1 MENYKRLIQPTDN
14 FFWYI
19 ILLFL
24 FLVFFG
30 GSINAQTWGTVGT
43 GTNNHNR
50 AMVLYNNKLVVGGDF
65 TTAGGVSA
73 NHIAVYDGVSWSA
86 LGTGMNGAVY
96 ALNVWGGRLIAGGNF
111 TTAGGRTVHNIAVWN
126 GTNWDSLGSGT
137 NGIVYALASDYN
149 SNLFAGGAF
158 TTAGGI
164 NCQRIATWNGNSWT
178 YLGTAATNGVNNT
191 VYSIAGFNSFL
202 MVGGLFTTASG
213 VAAKRIATW
222 NGTSWAQLGTGIDN
236 GQVSILYPFGSI
248 LYVGGN
254 YTTINGAAI
263 GHIAQWNGTAFSSMV
278 TGVDGAGLVNSI
290 RPFDGTL
297 YVGGDFPH
305 AGGVLVNNIAKWDGT
320 NWTALA
326 TGVESGGSMV
336 DAISLYQGLIIVA
349 GQFATTATGLTVN
362 NIASWGT
369 APTSSPSL
377 ISPADSSLLYTR
389 TPMMTWS
396 APHWAGKYNVQISTS
411 PTFNTLAL
419 NDSSSNNAF
428 LSVPNGILQ
437 NSTRYYWRVAAM
449 NPRGRGPFTAAWT
462 FLMGNAPTAPV
473 LVSPTNGSTVANTTP
488 MFTWNSQTGTA
499 FNTIQLS
506 TDSSFG
512 TMLINDSNI
521 AASQYNIAGGV
532 LQLGGHYYWRV
543 YSYNGLGRSP
553 NSARW
558 SFTVDN
564 PTGIS
569 QTGNIVPKTYN
580 LYQNFPNPFNPS
592 TVIKFDI
599 PANSDV
605 KIVVYDLLGQAV
617 QNLVNERLNA
627 GQYEINWNAGNLASG
642 IYYYKL
648 TSGNNVFVKKLILV
662 K

>member
-1 MENYKRLIQPTDN
+1 MKNSKRFILISG
-14 FFWYI
+14 
-19 ILLFL
+19 ILKWTALL
-24 FLVFFG
+24 LVLLTGIYG
-30 GSINAQTWGTVGT
+30 GSLRAQTWGTVGT

-50 AMVLYNNKLVVGGDF
+50 AMVLYTNKLVVGGDF

-73 NHIAVYDGVSWSA
+73 SHIAIYDGVSWSA
-86 LGTGMNGAVY
+86 LGTGVNGSVY
-96 ALNVWGGRLIAGGNF
+96 SLNVYSGKLYVGGSF
-111 TTAGGRTVHNIAVWN
+111 TTAGGKTVHNIAVWN
-126 GTNWDSLGSGT
+126 GTTWDSLRSGT
-137 NGIVYALASDYN
+137 NGTVYALASDYD
-149 SNLFAGGAF
+149 SRLYVGGSF
-158 TTAGGI
+158 TTAGGVT
-164 NCQRIATWNGNSWT
+164 CQRIAAWNGTAWSSV
-178 YLGTAATNGVNNT
+178 GTGAANGVNNT
-191 VYSIAGFNSFL
+191 VYSIAGFNSYL
-202 MVGGLFTTASG
+202 MVGGLFTTAG
-213 VAAKRIATW
+213 GAAAKRIASW
-222 NGTSWAQLGTGIDN
+222 NGTAWAPVGTGIDN
-236 GQVSILYPFGSI
+236 GQVSILYPFGTI

-254 YTTINGAAI
+254 YTTINGSAI
-263 GHIAQWNGTAFSSMV
+263 GHISQWNGTTYSAMV

-290 RPFDGTL
+290 RPFDGIL

-320 NWTALA
+320 NWSSLA
-326 TGVESGGSMV
+326 TGVESGGSIV
-336 DAISLYQGLIIVA
+336 EAVTLFQGLIIVA

-377 ISPADSSLLYTR
+377 ISPPDSSLLYTR
-389 TPMMTWS
+389 TPMLTWS

-411 PTFNTLAL
+411 STFNTLAL
-419 NDSSSNNAF
+419 NDSSSTNAF
-428 LSVPNGILQ
+428 ISVPNGVLQ

-449 NPRGRGPFTAAWT
+449 NPRGRGPFTAPWT
-462 FLMGNAPTAPV
+462 FLIGNAPVAPV
-473 LVSPTNGSTVANTTP
+473 LISPANGSTVSNTTP
-488 MFTWNSQTGTA
+488 LFTWQSGTGAA
-499 FNTIQLS
+499 FNTIQIS
-506 TDSSFG
+506 TDSAFG

-521 AASQYNIAGGV
+521 AASQYTIGGGV

-558 SFTVDN
+558 SFTVDD
-564 PTGIS
+564 PTVIS
-569 QTGNIVPKTYN
+569 QNGNVIPKVYN

-599 PANSDV
+599 PENSNV
-605 KIVVYDLLGQAV
+605 QLVVYDLLGRTV
-617 QNLVNERLNA
+617 DNLVNERLNA